1 MELESSRTWAR
12 YLRWRVKSLVSR
24 ATLFLGCSRPRH
36 RLTLKGV
43 MSAMTWWRPA
53 CLGCSRTG
61 DRLGA
66 YREGCY
72 GVKIARSRKPN
83 KRQTNSV
90 VNCNVDVGGVVTFS
104 IIFNLE
110 GLWRHSRIFHAIKKW
125 TIGPVTTTIS
135 LYVIYFRKIRNE
147 FLKYFTLRR
156 ACISRETGWR
166 LATSFKVH
174 GNHAGLAHRMIQLLA
189 AVSTGVWACK
199 P

>member
-1 MELESSRTWAR
+1 MHWQSFGQAYPTSWNMGWPCIGQPVACTYLNKQRYYLLTFLITWNYEINLISI
-12 YLRWRVKSLVSR
+12 YLQHFQACIGLDLIVCIFWDCLV
-24 ATLFLGCSRPRH
+24 LWCH
-36 RLTLKGV
+36 K
-43 MSAMTWWRPA
+43 
-53 CLGCSRTG
+53 
-61 DRLGA
+61 
-66 YREGCY
+66 
-72 GVKIARSRKPN
+72 
-83 KRQTNSV
+83 Q
-90 VNCNVDVGGVVTFS
+90 TFS

-110 GLWRHSRIFHAIKKW
+110 GLGRHSRIFHAIKKW
-125 TIGPVTTTIS
+125 TIGPVTATIS